1 MINNSI
7 KYMPLHDV
15 ISYEQ
20 PTKYIV
26 QSQAYRDDYQL
37 PVLTAGKSF
46 ILGYTNETKG
56 VCMASKENPVIIFDD
71 FTTSLHWVDFSFKIK
86 SSAMKILH
94 PVDNTVNFKYL
105 YYQLKNLNYTVS
117 PGTHSRHWISKY
129 SKQTIAIIPI
139 DEQNE
144 IVRILDNFRELESEL
159 KLELIDRKIQ
169 YNFYRKYLLDL
180 VDDNDSITKYL
191 SEISIYENG
200 KGHEKFIET
209 NGQYTLINSK
219 FISSE
224 GEVYKKTAQQFSP
237 IYNNEIA
244 LVLSDLPNGK
254 ALAKCFFVQDDNK
267 YSVNQRICRISVTS
281 EEVIPKYLFYYL
293 DRNSQLLQYNNG
305 SDQTNLRKESVL
317 EVLVKIPSIKKQRQ
331 IIETLDVFD
340 SLVKSTFLGLPAEI
354 EARRKQYE
362 YYRNKLLTF

>member
-1 MINNSI
+1 M
-7 KYMPLHDV
+7 
-15 ISYEQ
+15 
-20 PTKYIV
+20 
-26 QSQAYRDDYQL
+26 
-37 PVLTAGKSF
+37 
-46 ILGYTNETKG
+46 
-56 VCMASKENPVIIFDD
+56 
-71 FTTSLHWVDFSFKIK
+71 
-86 SSAMKILH
+86 
-94 PVDNTVNFKYL
+94 
-105 YYQLKNLNYTVS
+105 
-117 PGTHSRHWISKY
+117 
-129 SKQTIAIIPI
+129 
-139 DEQNE
+139 
-144 IVRILDNFRELESEL
+144 
-159 KLELIDRKIQ
+159 
-169 YNFYRKYLLDL
+169 
-180 VDDNDSITKYL
+180 